1 MRKDSKISGITLISL
16 AVTISVLIILSG
28 VTISNLLG
36 DDGILEKSNRQ
47 KEKSMVTI
55 YKNRIE
61 TVIDESKLKYSTDNL
76 SLAELNVEFNNKEW
90 ASSMRITESG
100 TDKLQVKTNDGYFF
114 YVTEKSIE
122 YKGTNQEDKEEIKIP
137 TSDEISY
144 TPKDTNWHVTTV
156 KEAIDYLMNN

>member
-90 ASSMRITESG
+90 ASSMRIRENG

-122 YKGTNQEDKEEIKIP
+122 IKVQIKRIRKRLKFQRQMKYR
-137 TSDEISY
+137 TLRKIQ
-144 TPKDTNWHVTTV
+144 
-156 KEAIDYLMNN
+156 IGM

>member
-90 ASSMRITESG
+90 ASSMRIRENG

-114 YVTEKSIE
+114 
-122 YKGTNQEDKEEIKIP
+122 
-137 TSDEISY
+137 
-144 TPKDTNWHVTTV
+144 
-156 KEAIDYLMNN
+156 M